1 MPLSKPRNKTCRDWE
16 GHGTIT
22 AGLAVADGGPGGNG
36 IWGVAPQA
44 ALYSIL
50 VCTSSGCFADD
61 IAAAINYLGDN
72 NLVDVITMS
81 IGGPSSDSRIAAAID
96 RHKGHILFVASSGNF
111 GPGSGS
117 IEYPAWDPNVIAVG
131 AINSNERV
139 TRFSGRGIDDG
150 DDSVITIG
158 EIELAA
164 AGKIVES
171 TYPTYFTDADG
182 YAFFTGTS
190 QAAPQVAGLA
200 AKLWQGDPAGTR
212 MHLRTT
218 VTDITD
224 GMRTKVGYDVAS
236 GYGLPHVGAVLTS
249 IDVTPADRSI
259 DKGGSQQY
267 MAVGNFDDGSSM
279 DITSG
284 ASWDS
289 SDTSVATMNGTGLA
303 LGVEEGKAL
312 IAASMDGIA
321 SNDATLDVNAAPP
334 VVSDTSHIGDLD
346 GSIKV
351 RRRGQ
356 WRAYVT
362 VTVHGSTE
370 ELVRRAKVEAT
381 WTTSDGTEK
390 AACRTRRDGTCR
402 LRSPRFDSGTSDVTF
417 EVTGISHKKLTY
429 SAADNH
435 DDDGDGTTLVVSKQ

>member
-1 MPLSKPRNKTCRDWE
+1 
-16 GHGTIT
+16 T
-22 AGLAVADGGPGGNG
+22 AGSAVADGGLTGTG
-36 IWGVAPQA
+36 IWGLAPEA
-44 ALYSIL
+44 DLYSII
-50 VCTSSGCFADD
+50 VCTSSGCLADD
-61 IAAAINYLGDN
+61 IATAIDYLGNN

-81 IGGPSSDSRIAAAID
+81 ISGPSSDSRIAAAID
-96 RHKGHILFVASSGNF
+96 RHKGDILFVASAGNA
-111 GPGSGS
+111 GPGSGT
-117 IEYPAWDPNVIAVG
+117 IEYPAWDPNVIAVA
-131 AINSNERV
+131 AIDNTETV
-139 TRFSGRGIDDG
+139 TNFSSRGVDDG

-158 EIELAA
+158 EIELVA

-182 YAFFTGTS
+182 YAHFTGTS
-190 QAAPQVAGLA
+190 MSAPHVAGLA
-200 AKLWQGDPAGTR
+200 AKLWQGDPTSTR

-224 GMRTKVGYDVAS
+224 GKRAKVGYDVAS
-236 GYGLPHVGAVLTS
+236 GYGLPHVGAVAPPPPPPPPPPGPVLTS

-289 SDTSVATMNGTGLA
+289 SDTSVATVNGTGLA

-312 IAASMDGIA
+312 ISASMDGIA
-321 SNDATLDVNAAPP
+321 SNDAKLEVNAAPP

-351 RRRGQ
+351 RSRGKWQ
-356 WRAYVT
+356 AYVT

-370 ELVRRAKVEAT
+370 DLVRRAKVEAT